1 MKIQQKEQF
10 DSYNV
15 FGLGSPNDAY
25 AQYFIGQ
32 SYLNPLT
39 EPKDSSVFLA
49 NVTFEPGCRNH
60 WHIHRAKSGGGQ
72 LLICIAGEGWYQ
84 EYGKQAVSLCPGMV
98 ISIPANVKHWH
109 GAEADCLVQPHRCG
123 SSRGA
128 NGKTNGWSLS
138 QTSIILA

>member
-1 MKIQQKEQF
+1 MNVYRMKIQQKEQF

-49 NVTFEPGCRNH
+49 NVTFAAAIIGISTAPKV
-60 WHIHRAKSGGGQ
+60 A
-72 LLICIAGEGWYQ
+72 EG
-84 EYGKQAVSLCPGMV
+84 S
-98 ISIPANVKHWH
+98 SSS
-109 GAEADCLVQPHRCG
+109 VQPEKVGIRNTENKP
-123 SSRGA
+123 SAFVRA
-128 NGKTNGWSLS
+128 W
-138 QTSIILA
+138 

>member
-25 AQYFIGQ
+25 AQFFIGQ

-39 EPKDSSVFLA
+39 DPKASSVFLA

-60 WHIHRAKSGGGQ
+60 WHIHRANSGGGQ
-72 LLICIAGEGWYQ
+72 ILICTAGEGWYQ

-98 ISIPANVKHWH
+98 IP
-109 GAEADCLVQPHRCG
+109 PM
-123 SSRGA
+123 
-128 NGKTNGWSLS
+128 
-138 QTSIILA
+138 

>member
-72 LLICIAGEGWYQ
+72 LLICTAGEGWYQ

-98 ISIPANVKHWH
+98 ISIGMVPR
-109 GAEADCLVQPHRCG
+109 LIPG
-123 SSRGA
+123 SATSLWKFQGSKQ
-128 NGKTNGWSLS
+128 KTNGWSLS